1 MIRTLSSAPH
11 LLFITIFAFTFIT
24 IKLASADEIS
34 GFNHGII
41 VYNCVFNTI
50 IQNNSHRHGTRYLNF
65 SVYLY

>member
-11 LLFITIFAFTFIT
+11 LLFITIFAFIFIT
-24 IKLASADEIS
+24 IKLAGADEIS

-50 IQNNSHRHGTRYLNF
+50 TQSNSRRYGI
-65 SVYLY
+65 